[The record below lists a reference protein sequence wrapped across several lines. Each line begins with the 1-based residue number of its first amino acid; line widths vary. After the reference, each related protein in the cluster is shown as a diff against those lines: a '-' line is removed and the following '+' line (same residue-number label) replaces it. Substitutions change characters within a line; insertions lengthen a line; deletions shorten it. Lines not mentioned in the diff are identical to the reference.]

1 MSMENQM
8 ILVENE
14 IDLVRWADLRCGCG
28 ANASHLP
35 ADLRR
40 LFEARTRDEAMDMGV
55 AEHVLIQSFPQEP
68 AIAVTGVVMAG
79 LASDLPL
86 GARVE
91 TLDLLLRLVFN
102 DDDDASEACQ
112 NIARNGAW
120 TLYSDL
126 VANRSIDLTGY
137 AFRILQVIDPGER
150 LQALKASGQISL
162 PSDLV
167 G

>member
-1 MSMENQM
+1 M
-8 ILVENE
+8 ILVDNE
-14 IDLVRWADLRCGCG
+14 IGLVRWADLSCGCG
-28 ANASHLP
+28 ANAAHLP

-40 LFEARTRDEAMDMGV
+40 FFEARTRDEAMNTGV

-68 AIAVTGVVMAG
+68 AVAVTGVLMAG

-86 GARVE
+86 AARVE
-91 TLDLLLRLVFN
+91 ALDLLLRLVFN

-112 NIARNGAW
+112 DIARNGAW
-120 TLYSDL
+120 VLYSDL
-126 VANRSIDLTGY
+126 VANRSPALTAY
-137 AFRILQVIDPGER
+137 AFQILQVIDPGER
-150 LQALKASGQISL
+150 LEALKSSGQISL

>member
-1 MSMENQM
+1 MN
-8 ILVENE
+8 LVNNE

-35 ADLRR
+35 TDLHRF
-40 LFEARTRDEAMDMGV
+40 FEARTRDEARDARL

-68 AIAVTGVVMAG
+68 AAAVTAVLMAG

-86 GARVE
+86 AARVE
-91 TLDLLLRLVFN
+91 SLDLLLRLVFN
-102 DDDDASEACQ
+102 DDDEASEACQ

-120 TLYSDL
+120 VLYSDL

-137 AFRILQVIDPGER
+137 AFQILQVIDPGER
-150 LQALKASGQISL
+150 LQALKSSGQLSL
-162 PSDLV
+162 PSYLA